1 MIKLHA
7 LQSVKRKDRARVGR
21 GIAAGRGKTAGRGT
35 KGQKSRSG
43 YNLPRR
49 FEGGQVAITQ
59 RMPKLRGFK
68 HHGEKPFAIQISYI
82 YAKFNEG
89 DTVTPETLIEKGFV
103 KVIPKSGIKIIGDAK
118 ETKDLKFD
126 NVSFSHALEAKLL
139 SSSSSSQTRSGI
151 HSAKP
156 APKKRTKKPE

>member
-7 LQSVKRKDRARVGR
+7 LQSVKRHEKSRVGR
-21 GIAAGRGKTAGRGT
+21 GIAAGQGKTAGRGT

-68 HHGEKPFAIQISYI
+68 HHGDKPFAIQISYI
-82 YAKFNEG
+82 YAKFNDG
-89 DTVTPETLIEKGFV
+89 DTVTPETLMAKGFV
-103 KVIPKSGIKIIGDAK
+103 KEIPAAGIKIIGDAK

-126 NVSFSHALEAKLL
+126 NVAFSHALEAKL
-139 SSSSSSQTRSGI
+139 GI
-151 HSAKP
+151 KEEKEETSAVAKP
-156 APKKRTKKPE
+156 APKKRTTKKA